1 MRSGF
6 FGGIEAITYQLTM
19 TSSGLKEYIW
29 YKLIYSIVV
38 GLLSD
43 LKAEKE
49 AEKED
54 RRKRFIQITI
64 CCFLFQI
71 WKYWIITFQQSET
84 NEMRFKTNEM
94 RFKTNEMRFKT
105 NEMRFKT
112 NEMRLKISRLNS
124 SITRVLAVAL
134 VGGLLHPVSPDEGF
148 ILQGFKYFLYYENN

>member
-6 FGGIEAITYQLTM
+6 FGGIEAIAYQLTM

-71 WKYWIITFQQSET
+71 WKYWILTFQQSE
-84 NEMRFKTNEM
+84 
-94 RFKTNEMRFKT
+94 TNEMRFKT